1 MSCSLGNVF
10 LSSFQTRVGL
20 SGETQGVHSGRMGQG
35 VYWEWSLLF
44 CSALAMQSVALSP
57 DKNIYNNLLGTKISL
72 DAEILIY
79 PNNFCKWSATR
90 LLDTKQSAYLKMT
103 NFHV

>member
-1 MSCSLGNVF
+1 MFFSLHAK
-10 LSSFQTRVGL
+10 QRVGL

-57 DKNIYNNLLGTKISL
+57 DKNIYNNLLGPKISL
-72 DAEILIY
+72 DAETLI
-79 PNNFCKWSATR
+79 
-90 LLDTKQSAYLKMT
+90 
-103 NFHV
+103 

>member
-1 MSCSLGNVF
+1 
-10 LSSFQTRVGL
+10 
-20 SGETQGVHSGRMGQG
+20 MGQG

-44 CSALAMQSVALSP
+44 CSALAMRSVALFP
-57 DKNIYNNLLGTKISL
+57 DKNIYNNLLGPKISL
-72 DAEILIY
+72 DGETFIY

>member
-1 MSCSLGNVF
+1 MFFSLHAK
-10 LSSFQTRVGL
+10 QRVGL

-57 DKNIYNNLLGTKISL
+57 DKNIYNNLLGPKISL
-72 DAEILIY
+72 DGETFIY